1 MFQSGINNIDA
12 YNISSKLQSN
22 RAVQN
27 TVEKYNL
34 PSIQEFVELYKE
46 TARHSIEEYK
56 MLADNIV
63 TLAFKRD
70 LVKTLHEIES
80 DCFKKTVGLEG
91 LSSKTYGSLDGLT
104 QKYLTSGDVITVG
117 NRIDD
122 IWNDIMDSAEH
133 GIESKFPSFSKFF
146 RYEPGEVVTIQ
157 ANKKRGKS
165 MFLLNET
172 VHMLKQGLP
181 TVVYDSEM
189 NDKLYVTRLLSHLSG
204 VPIKNISRKQYTS
217 DEFARIM
224 KWKEWLK
231 KQPFV
236 HIYDPGMSME
246 KFFSVCRSLQNSMGL
261 AFVVYDYLKSNEK
274 STGDNYNALG
284 AKADYLKNEIAGRLN
299 LPVLAACQ
307 LNRAGETADSEK
319 INMYVSVGIKWGL
332 KTMEMRATDGEQCG
346 NAYAKIF
353 FNRIGDS
360 MDETD
365 SSEYID
371 FEFIGETATIIEAV
385 QHEQDESF

>member
-1 MFQSGINNIDA
+1 
-12 YNISSKLQSN
+12 
-22 RAVQN
+22 
-27 TVEKYNL
+27 
-34 PSIQEFVELYKE
+34 
-46 TARHSIEEYK
+46 

-80 DCFKKTVGLEG
+80 DCFNKTVGLEG

-122 IWNDIMDSAEH
+122 IWDDIMDSAEH

-204 VPIKNISRKQYTS
+204 VSIKNISRKQYTS